1 MKHYVQVY
9 LILLHIVLLNFTNI
23 EFFFYKL
30 MVVRLSIFNIHHI
43 YCGEQLKMNIIFNH
57 YDV

>member
-9 LILLHIVLLNFTNI
+9 LILLHIVLLNFANI
-23 EFFFYKL
+23 EFFFTL
-30 MVVRLSIFNIHHI
+30 MVVQLSIFNIHHI